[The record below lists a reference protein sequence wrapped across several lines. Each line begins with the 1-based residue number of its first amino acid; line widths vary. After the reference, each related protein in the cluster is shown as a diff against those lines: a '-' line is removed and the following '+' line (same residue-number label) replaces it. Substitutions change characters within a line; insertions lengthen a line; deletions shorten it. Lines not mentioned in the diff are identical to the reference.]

1 MHALLFHLFKILENS
16 NSFKWHKTDQWVPG
30 DSGGGQGNQEERLTK
45 KHKEILEQGI
55 YIFVKTYQIVPF
67 KYMQLII
74 SQSYISKYVKNVK
87 HHIEVSFFTPN
98 QVLVSMWSN
107 GSSHKL

>member
-1 MHALLFHLFKILENS
+1 M
-16 NSFKWHKTDQWVPG
+16 PG

-67 KYMQLII
+67 KYMQFII
-74 SQSYISKYVKNVK
+74 SQSYISKYVK